1 MVALFVLALFI
12 LFIAMDFIVLK
23 VQGKTHPAF
32 EKVLSISGL
41 SYVPEMEIIVPG
53 DIVLTKGHLWMRKNK
68 AGLVKLGVDD
78 FVSKS
83 LGDISIQNNLSVGK
97 ELRRGEV
104 IFEGKVGNKKLKFH
118 SPVNGVVRS
127 ININSHDGEYSDSYS
142 NWNVELSSKD
152 FSAGNGQYFS
162 GSEALNWLKQ
172 EFTKLDNFLKIHSAV
187 PELVGATMYDG
198 GKTVEGSTAGLN
210 DKIAEDFEKE
220 FLSL

>member
-41 SYVPEMEIIVPG
+41 SYVPEMEIKVPD
-53 DIVLTKGHLWMRKNK
+53 DIVLSKGHLWMKKNK
-68 AGLVKLGVDD
+68 SGLVKLGVDD
-78 FVSKS
+78 FVNTA
-83 LGDISIQNNLSVGK
+83 LGNISIQNNLSVGK
-97 ELRRGEV
+97 ELKRGEV

-127 ININSHDGEYSDSYS
+127 INSNSHDREYSDSYS

-152 FSAGNGQYFS
+152 FASGNVTYFS
-162 GSEALNWLKQ
+162 GSEALNWLRQ
-172 EFTKLDNFLKIHSAV
+172 EFTKLDDFLKLHSAM

-198 GKTVEGSTAGLN
+198 GKMVEGVKAGLN
-210 DKIAEDFEKE
+210 DKAAEDFEKE

>member
-41 SYVPEMEIIVPG
+41 SYVSEMEIKVPG
-53 DIVLTKGHLWMRKNK
+53 DIVLSKGHLWMKKNK
-68 AGLVKLGVDD
+68 SGLVKLGVDD
-78 FVSKS
+78 FVNKA
-83 LGDISIQNNLSVGK
+83 LGNISIQNNLSIGK
-97 ELRRGEV
+97 ELKRGEV

-127 ININSHDGEYSDSYS
+127 INSNSHDRDYSDSYS

-152 FSAGNGQYFS
+152 FSTGNGQYFS
-162 GSEALNWLKQ
+162 GSEALNWLRQ
-172 EFTKLDNFLKIHSAV
+172 EFTKLDNFLKVHSAM

-198 GKTVEGSTAGLN
+198 GKMVEGIKAGLN
-210 DKIAEDFEKE
+210 DKAAEDFEKE